1 MGVLR
6 RLRARGTVIRPAHAS
21 DSLLV
26 AAVYV
31 RSWRAE
37 YRDLLPPQALATL
50 DEQEWAARFRSQP
63 NPGRSTLVAVQRR
76 RTVGMV
82 SFGPDRDDAIFGE
95 IYAIYVLPAIQ
106 RMGVGR
112 RLMDSALARMDAR
125 NVRLWCAVANNTTRE
140 FYERF
145 GFVLDGAVGTYD
157 ICDVSV
163 PTVRYTLF
171 R

>member
-37 YRDLLPPQALATL
+37 YRHLLPPQALATL

-63 NPGRSTLVAVQRR
+63 NPGRSTLVAVQCRR
-76 RTVGMV
+76 AVGMV
-82 SFGPDRDDAIFGE
+82 SFGPDRDDAFRRDICDLCVAG
-95 IYAIYVLPAIQ
+95 YPANGGGPQ
-106 RMGVGR
+106 ADGFRSGPNGR
-112 RLMDSALARMDAR
+112 AKCASV
-125 NVRLWCAVANNTTRE
+125 VRRRQQHNSRI
-140 FYERF
+140 YERF